1 MCYLIT
7 PYVLFL
13 LAVKLAKLVRR
24 LVMVREVAS
33 SIPIGAVFAHVNIE
47 LAGNSLGQVTCS

>member
-24 LVMVREVAS
+24 LVMVREVVS
-33 SIPIGAVFAHVNIE
+33 LIPIGAVFAHVDIE
-47 LAGNSLGQVTCS
+47 